1 MSGADAQA
9 EHQVVLVR
17 HAETEWSRNGRH
29 TGLTDLPLTERG
41 REVARGLAPRLQSR
55 RFALVLTSPSLRAR
69 ETCELCG
76 LGDDAVVC
84 EDLHEWDYGDYE
96 GLTTAQIHE
105 QRPDWSL
112 WRDGCPNGETVAMVG
127 ARADAV
133 IERMHS
139 GAGDVAA
146 FSHGH
151 MLRVLGARWIEL
163 QPQHG
168 ASLMLAT
175 GALSVLGHEHGQQA
189 LASWSCT
196 SS

>member
-1 MSGADAQA
+1 
-9 EHQVVLVR
+9 
-17 HAETEWSRNGRH
+17 
-29 TGLTDLPLTERG
+29 
-41 REVARGLAPRLQSR
+41 
-55 RFALVLTSPSLRAR
+55 
-69 ETCELCG
+69 
-76 LGDDAVVC
+76 
-84 EDLHEWDYGDYE
+84 
-96 GLTTAQIHE
+96 
-105 QRPDWSL
+105 
-112 WRDGCPNGETVAMVG
+112 MVG

-133 IERMHS
+133 IELMRR

-175 GALSVLGHEHGQQA
+175 GALSVLGYEHGQPA